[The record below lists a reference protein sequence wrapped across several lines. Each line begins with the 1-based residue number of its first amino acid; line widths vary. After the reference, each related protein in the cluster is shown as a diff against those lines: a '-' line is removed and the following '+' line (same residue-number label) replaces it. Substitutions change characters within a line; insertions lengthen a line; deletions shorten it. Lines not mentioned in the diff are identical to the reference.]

1 MGVLKQCSGR
11 FKVISV
17 DFVELLSSEFVV
29 IFRMQEMSCFFNL
42 ISTFQSNVSSY
53 ICEMQ
58 FGRKL

>member
-11 FKVISV
+11 FKDISV
-17 DFVELLSSEFVV
+17 DFVELLFSEFVV
-29 IFRMQEMSCFFNL
+29 IFRMQGMSFFYL